1 MAQNAEIAPC
11 ISIDGQPLE
20 VVEDFCYLGSKI
32 SNDVLMT
39 KDINNRIAKA
49 ISLLQKRVWGN
60 ALLTITTKC
69 LVYRTCILST
79 PIWQ

>member
-1 MAQNAEIAPC
+1 MAQNTEIAPC
-11 ISIDGQPLE
+11 ITIEGQTLE

-49 ISLLQKRVWGN
+49 MD
-60 ALLTITTKC
+60 TM
-69 LVYRTCILST
+69 ST
-79 PIWQ
+79 